1 MRLIFLPSFKITA
14 LIGYQKMQFHSKSLH
29 LITALLLSVSLPV
42 AAQNIQY
49 GVRPFYLIDAMK
61 EGPLKRKLKS
71 CSNNAPERTSFSIA
85 HRGAPLQFPEHTV
98 QSNKAA
104 ALMGAGIFECDVTFT
119 QDKQL
124 VCRHAQNDLQAT
136 TNILLTNLNEKC
148 TKPFAP
154 ASGTEPAVAECR
166 TTDITLGEFKA
177 LRGKMDGVNKNAKDI
192 KSYIAGTPSWRTEL
206 YSEAGGTLLTHKES
220 IALFKQFGG
229 KFTPE
234 LKAAVVPMPYLGFT
248 QEQYAQALIN
258 DYKQAGISPGD
269 VFPQS
274 FNLNDVI
281 YWIENEPEFGKQAIY
296 LDGRYE
302 QKGFNAAAPESL
314 KPTMQELYAKGV
326 RYIAPP
332 MWVLLTTGSN
342 GELIPSAYAKA
353 ALDAKLN
360 IITWTLERDGPMNK
374 GGGWYHQSIKSA
386 IYTDGQIYEV
396 IDVLAQQVGVKGI
409 FSDWPATVTYYANCM
424 GFK

>member
-1 MRLIFLPSFKITA
+1 MLIIKILGSVKTIA
-14 LIGYQKMQFHSKSLH
+14 LIVVLFLFTTIPGY
-29 LITALLLSVSLPV
+29 
-42 AAQNIQY
+42 AQNTQY

-61 EGPLKRKLKS
+61 DGSLKS
-71 CSNNAPERTSFSIA
+71 KLRSCAGNTPKSTTFSIA
-85 HRGAPLQFPEHTV
+85 HRGAPLEFPEHTV

-119 QDKQL
+119 KDKQL
-124 VCRHAQNDLQAT
+124 VCRHAQDDLQAT
-136 TNILLTNLNEKC
+136 TNILLTNLREKC
-148 TKPFAP
+148 TKSFSA
-154 ASGTEPAVAECR
+154 ANGTEPAVAECR
-166 TTDITLGEFKA
+166 TTDITLEEFKS
-177 LRGKMDGVNKNAKDI
+177 LRGKMDGFNKNAKDI
-192 KSYIAGTPSWRTEL
+192 QSYMAGTPAWRTEL

-220 IALFKQFGG
+220 IALFKEFGG

-234 LKAAVVPMPYLGFT
+234 LKEAVVPMPYLGFS

-258 DYKQAGISPGD
+258 DYKEAGISPKD

-281 YWIENEPEFGKQAIY
+281 YWVQNEPEFGKQAIY

-302 QKGFNAAAPESL
+302 QKGFNPAKPEML
-314 KPTMQELYAKGV
+314 KPSMQELYAKGV

-332 MWVLLTTGSN
+332 IWVLLTTGSN
-342 GELIPSAYAKA
+342 GEIIPSAYTKA
-353 ALDAKLN
+353 AKDAGLN
-360 IITWTLERDGPMNK
+360 IIAWSLERDGPMNK

-386 IYTDGQIYEV
+386 INSDGQIYEV
-396 IDVLAQQVGVKGI
+396 LDVLAQQVGVKGV

-424 GFK
+424 GLN

>member
-1 MRLIFLPSFKITA
+1 
-14 LIGYQKMQFHSKSLH
+14 MQFHSKSLH
-29 LITALLLSVSLPV
+29 LIIGLLISISLPV
-42 AAQNIQY
+42 VAQNTQY

-61 EGPLKRKLKS
+61 EGPLKSKLKS
-71 CSNNAPERTSFSIA
+71 CSSNTPDRTSFSIA

-119 QDKQL
+119 KDKQL

-136 TNILLTNLNEKC
+136 TNILLTNLKEKC

-154 ASGTEPAVAECR
+154 ASGTEPALAECR
-166 TTDITLGEFKA
+166 TTDITLEEFKT
-177 LRGKMDGVNKNAKDI
+177 LRGKMDGVNKNAKDVQ
-192 KSYIAGTPSWRTEL
+192 SYIAGTPSWRTEL

-234 LKAAVVPMPYLGFT
+234 LKTAVVPMPYLGFT

-258 DYKQAGISPGD
+258 EYKQAGISPGD

-281 YWIENEPEFGKQAIY
+281 YWIKNEAEFGKQAIY

-302 QKGFNAAAPESL
+302 QKGFNPAEPQLL

-332 MWVLLTTGSN
+332 MWVLLTTGIN

-353 ALDAKLN
+353 AKDAKLN
-360 IITWTLERDGPMNK
+360 IITWSLERDGPMNK
-374 GGGWYHQSIKSA
+374 GGSWYHQSIKSA

-396 IDVLAQQVGVKGI
+396 IDALAQQVGVKGI

-424 GFK
+424 GLK

>member
-1 MRLIFLPSFKITA
+1 
-14 LIGYQKMQFHSKSLH
+14 MQFHSKSLH
-29 LITALLLSVSLPV
+29 LIIGLLISISLPV

-61 EGPLKRKLKS
+61 EGPLKSKLKS
-71 CSNNAPERTSFSIA
+71 CSSNTPDRASFSIA

-119 QDKQL
+119 KDKQL

-136 TNILLTNLNEKC
+136 TNILLTNLKEKC

-154 ASGTEPAVAECR
+154 ASGTEPAVPECR
-166 TTDITLGEFKA
+166 TTDITLEEFKT
-177 LRGKMDGVNKNAKDI
+177 LRGKMDGVNKNAKDVQ
-192 KSYIAGTPSWRTEL
+192 SYIAGTPIWRTEL

-258 DYKQAGISPGD
+258 DYKQAGISPRD

-281 YWIENEPEFGKQAIY
+281 YWIKNEPEFGKQAIY

-302 QKGFNAAAPESL
+302 QKGFNPAEPELL
-314 KPTMQELYAKGV
+314 KPTMQELYVKGV

-342 GELIPSAYAKA
+342 GEIIPSAYARA
-353 ALDAKLN
+353 AKGAKLN

-374 GGGWYHQSIKSA
+374 GGSWYHQSIKSA
-386 IYTDGQIYEV
+386 INTDGQIYEV
-396 IDVLAQQVGVKGI
+396 LDVLAKQVGVKGV
-409 FSDWPATVTYYANCM
+409 FSDWPTTVTYYANCM
-424 GFK
+424 GLK

>member
-1 MRLIFLPSFKITA
+1 
-14 LIGYQKMQFHSKSLH
+14 MQFHKKSLH
-29 LITALLLSVSLPV
+29 LITALLLSISLPV

-61 EGPLKRKLKS
+61 EGPLKSKLKS
-71 CSNNAPERTSFSIA
+71 CSSNTPDRASFSIA

-119 QDKQL
+119 KDKQL

-136 TNILLTNLNEKC
+136 TNILLTNLKDKC

-154 ASGTEPAVAECR
+154 ASGKEPALAECR
-166 TTDITLGEFKA
+166 TTDITLEEFKT
-177 LRGKMDGVNKNAKDI
+177 LRGKMDGANKNAKDI
-192 KSYIAGTPSWRTEL
+192 QSYIAGTPSWRTEL

-258 DYKQAGISPGD
+258 EYKQAGISPRD

-281 YWIENEPEFGKQAIY
+281 YWIKNEPEFGKQAIY

-302 QKGFNAAAPESL
+302 QKGFNPAEPQLL

-332 MWVLLTTGSN
+332 MWVLLTTGIN

-353 ALDAKLN
+353 AKDAKLN
-360 IITWTLERDGPMNK
+360 IITWSLERDGPMNK
-374 GGGWYHQSIKSA
+374 GGSWYHQSIKSA

-396 IDVLAQQVGVKGI
+396 IDALAQQVGVKGI

-424 GFK
+424 GLK

>member
-1 MRLIFLPSFKITA
+1 
-14 LIGYQKMQFHSKSLH
+14 MQFHSKSLH

-71 CSNNAPERTSFSIA
+71 CSSNAPERTLFSIA

-136 TNILLTNLNEKC
+136 TNILLTNLKEKC

-166 TTDITLGEFKA
+166 TTDITLGEFKV

-234 LKAAVVPMPYLGFT
+234 LKAAVVPMPFLGFT

-281 YWIENEPEFGKQAIY
+281 YWVENEPEFGKQAIY

-302 QKGFNAAAPESL
+302 QKEFNAAAPESL

-353 ALDAKLN
+353 AMDAKLN

>member
-1 MRLIFLPSFKITA
+1 MLIIKILGSVKKIAFIVVLFLFTTIP
-14 LIGYQKMQFHSKSLH
+14 GY
-29 LITALLLSVSLPV
+29 
-42 AAQNIQY
+42 AQNTQY

-61 EGPLKRKLKS
+61 DGSLKS
-71 CSNNAPERTSFSIA
+71 KLRSCAGNTPKSTTFSIA
-85 HRGAPLQFPEHTV
+85 HRGAPLEFPEHTV

-119 QDKQL
+119 KDKQL
-124 VCRHAQNDLQAT
+124 VCRHAQDDLQAT
-136 TNILLTNLNEKC
+136 TNILLTNLREKC
-148 TKPFAP
+148 TKSFSA
-154 ASGTEPAVAECR
+154 ANGTEPAVAECR
-166 TTDITLGEFKA
+166 TTDITLEEFKS
-177 LRGKMDGVNKNAKDI
+177 LRGKMDGFNKNAKDI
-192 KSYIAGTPSWRTEL
+192 QSYMAGTPAWRTEL

-220 IALFKQFGG
+220 IALFKEFGG

-234 LKAAVVPMPYLGFT
+234 LKEAVVPMPYLGFS

-258 DYKQAGISPGD
+258 DYKEAGISPKD

-281 YWIENEPEFGKQAIY
+281 YWVQNEPEFGKQAIY

-302 QKGFNAAAPESL
+302 QKGFNPAKPEML
-314 KPTMQELYAKGV
+314 KPSMQELYAKGV

-332 MWVLLTTGSN
+332 IWVLLTTGSN
-342 GELIPSAYAKA
+342 GEVIPSAYAKA
-353 ALDAKLN
+353 AKDAGLN
-360 IITWTLERDGPMNK
+360 IIAWSLERDGPMNK

-386 IYTDGQIYEV
+386 INSDGQIYEV
-396 IDVLAQQVGVKGI
+396 LDVLAQQVGVKGV

-424 GFK
+424 GLN

>member
-1 MRLIFLPSFKITA
+1 MLFHVKLLRLVAVPLLF
-14 LIGYQKMQFHSKSLH
+14 IG
-29 LITALLLSVSLPV
+29 LPV
-42 AAQNIQY
+42 CAQNIQY
-49 GVRPFYLIDAMK
+49 GVRPFYLVDAMK
-61 EGPLKRKLKS
+61 EGPLKSKLKS
-71 CSNNAPERTSFSIA
+71 CFGNTPMRTSFSIA
-85 HRGAPLQFPEHTV
+85 HRGAPLEFPEHTV

-119 QDKQL
+119 KDKQL

-136 TNILLTNLNEKC
+136 TNILLTNLQEKC
-148 TKPFAP
+148 TKPFTP
-154 ASGTEPAVAECR
+154 ANGAEPALAECR
-166 TTDITLGEFKA
+166 TSDITLEEFKT

-192 KSYIAGTPSWRTEL
+192 QSFMAGTPNWRTEL
-206 YSEAGGTLLTHKES
+206 YSEAGGTLLTHQES
-220 IALFKQFGG
+220 IALFKQLGG

-234 LKAAVVPMPYLGFT
+234 LKEAVVPMPYLGFT

-258 DYKQAGISPGD
+258 DYKQAGISPKD

-281 YWIENEPEFGKQAIY
+281 YWTQNEPEFGKQAIY

-302 QKGFNAAAPESL
+302 QKEFNAAQPELL

-332 MWVLLTTGSN
+332 LWVLLTTNSM
-342 GELIPSAYAKA
+342 GEIIPSAYAKA
-353 ALDAKLN
+353 AKDEGLN
-360 IITWTLERDGPMNK
+360 IVTWSLERDGPMNK

-386 IYTDGQIYEV
+386 IRSDGQIYGV
-396 IDVLAQQVGVKGI
+396 LDVLAKQVGVKGV

-424 GFK
+424 ELN

>member
-1 MRLIFLPSFKITA
+1 MLIIKILGSVKTIA
-14 LIGYQKMQFHSKSLH
+14 LIVVLFLFTTIPGY
-29 LITALLLSVSLPV
+29 
-42 AAQNIQY
+42 AQNTQY

-61 EGPLKRKLKS
+61 DGSLKS
-71 CSNNAPERTSFSIA
+71 KLRSCARNTPKSTTFSIA
-85 HRGAPLQFPEHTV
+85 HRGAPLEFPEHTV

-119 QDKQL
+119 KDKQL
-124 VCRHAQNDLQAT
+124 VCRHAQDDLQAT
-136 TNILLTNLNEKC
+136 TNILLTNLREKC
-148 TKPFAP
+148 TKSFSA
-154 ASGTEPAVAECR
+154 ANGTEPAVAECR
-166 TTDITLGEFKA
+166 TTDITLEEFKS
-177 LRGKMDGVNKNAKDI
+177 LRGKMDGFNKNAKDI
-192 KSYIAGTPSWRTEL
+192 QSYMAGTPAWRTEL

-220 IALFKQFGG
+220 IALFKEFGG

-234 LKAAVVPMPYLGFT
+234 LKEAVVPMPYLGFS

-258 DYKQAGISPGD
+258 DYKEAGISPKD

-281 YWIENEPEFGKQAIY
+281 YWVQNEPEFGKQAIY

-302 QKGFNAAAPESL
+302 QKGFNPAKPEMLRPS
-314 KPTMQELYAKGV
+314 MQELYAKGV

-332 MWVLLTTGSN
+332 IWVLLTTGSN
-342 GELIPSAYAKA
+342 GEIIPSAYTKA
-353 ALDAKLN
+353 AKDAGLN
-360 IITWTLERDGPMNK
+360 IIAWSLERDGPMNK

-386 IYTDGQIYEV
+386 INSDGQIYEV
-396 IDVLAQQVGVKGI
+396 LDVLAQQVGVKGV

-424 GFK
+424 GLN

>member
-1 MRLIFLPSFKITA
+1 
-14 LIGYQKMQFHSKSLH
+14 MQINSKSLH
-29 LITALLLSVSLPV
+29 LIIASLLFMSLPV
-42 AAQNIQY
+42 SAQNIQY
-49 GVRPFYLIDAMK
+49 GVRPFYLIDAMRD
-61 EGPLKRKLKS
+61 GPLKSKLKS
-71 CSNNAPERTSFSIA
+71 CSSNTPHRTSFSIA
-85 HRGAPLQFPEHTV
+85 HRGAPLQFPEHTL

-136 TNILLTNLNEKC
+136 TNILLTNLQERC
-148 TKPFAP
+148 TKSFTP
-154 ASGTEPAVAECR
+154 ASGAEPAVAECR
-166 TTDITLGEFKA
+166 TTDITLEEFKT

-192 KSYIAGTPSWRTEL
+192 QSYMTGTPNWRTEL
-206 YSEAGGTLLTHKES
+206 YSEAGGTLLTHQES
-220 IALFKQFGG
+220 IALFKQLGG

-234 LKAAVVPMPYLGFT
+234 LKAAVVPMPYLGFS

-258 DYKQAGISPGD
+258 DYKQAGISPRD

-281 YWIENEPEFGKQAIY
+281 YWIQNEPEFGKQAIY

-302 QKGFNAAAPESL
+302 QKGFNPAEPELL

-342 GELIPSAYAKA
+342 GEILPSAYARA
-353 ALDAKLN
+353 AKGAKLN
-360 IITWTLERDGPMNK
+360 IITWSLERDGPMNK
-374 GGGWYHQSIKSA
+374 GGSWYHQSIKSA

-396 IDVLAQQVGVKGI
+396 IDVLAKQVGVKGI

-424 GFK
+424 GLK

>member
-1 MRLIFLPSFKITA
+1 MSNTKLLASGKKT
-14 LIGYQKMQFHSKSLH
+14 SLAAVV
-29 LITALLLSVSLPV
+29 LVFISLPIF
-42 AAQNIQY
+42 AQNTQY

-61 EGPLKRKLKS
+61 DGPLKSKLKS
-71 CSNNAPERTSFSIA
+71 CSGNTPRNTSFSIA
-85 HRGAPLQFPEHTV
+85 HRGAPLEFPEHTV

-119 QDKQL
+119 KDKQL
-124 VCRHAQNDLQAT
+124 VCRHAQDDLQAT
-136 TNILLTNLNEKC
+136 TNILLTNLQEKC
-148 TKPFAP
+148 TKAFTP
-154 ASGTEPAVAECR
+154 ANGVEPAVAECR
-166 TTDITLGEFKA
+166 TSDLTLEEFKT
-177 LRGKMDGVNKNAKDI
+177 LRGKMDGFNKNAKDI
-192 KSYIAGTPSWRTEL
+192 QGYMAGTPSWRTEL

-234 LKAAVVPMPYLGFT
+234 LKEAVVPMPYLGFT

-258 DYKQAGISPGD
+258 EYKQAGVSPKD

-274 FNLNDVI
+274 FNLNDVL
-281 YWIENEPEFGKQAIY
+281 YWIQKEPEFGKQAIY

-302 QKGFNAAAPESL
+302 QKGFNAAQPEIL

-332 MWVLLTTGSN
+332 IWVLLTTNSIGQI
-342 GELIPSAYAKA
+342 IPSAYAKA
-353 ALDAKLN
+353 AQEAGLN
-360 IITWTLERDGPMNK
+360 IITWSLERDGPMNK
-374 GGGWYHQSIKSA
+374 GGSWYHQSIKSA
-386 IYTDGQIYEV
+386 IRSDGQIYEV
-396 IDVLAQQVGVKGI
+396 LDVLAKQVGVKGV

-424 GFK
+424 GLN

>member
-1 MRLIFLPSFKITA
+1 MLKIKILGSVKTIALIVMIFLFTTIP
-14 LIGYQKMQFHSKSLH
+14 GY
-29 LITALLLSVSLPV
+29 
-42 AAQNIQY
+42 AQNTQY

-61 EGPLKRKLKS
+61 DGSLKS
-71 CSNNAPERTSFSIA
+71 KLRSCARNTPKSTTFSIA
-85 HRGAPLQFPEHTV
+85 HRGAPLEFPEHTV

-119 QDKQL
+119 KDKQL
-124 VCRHAQNDLQAT
+124 VCRHAQDDLQAT
-136 TNILLTNLNEKC
+136 TNILLTNLREKC
-148 TKPFAP
+148 TKSFSA
-154 ASGTEPAVAECR
+154 ANGTEPAVAECR
-166 TTDITLGEFKA
+166 TTDITLEEFKS
-177 LRGKMDGVNKNAKDI
+177 LRGKMDGFNKNAKDI
-192 KSYIAGTPSWRTEL
+192 QSYMAGTPAWRTEL

-220 IALFKQFGG
+220 IALFKEFGG

-234 LKAAVVPMPYLGFT
+234 LKEAVVPMPYLGFS

-258 DYKQAGISPGD
+258 DYKEAGISPKD

-281 YWIENEPEFGKQAIY
+281 YWVQNEPEFGKQAIY

-302 QKGFNAAAPESL
+302 QKGFNPAKPEML
-314 KPTMQELYAKGV
+314 KPSMQELYAKGV

-332 MWVLLTTGSN
+332 IWVLLTTGSN
-342 GELIPSAYAKA
+342 GEIIPSAYTKA
-353 ALDAKLN
+353 AKDAGLN
-360 IITWTLERDGPMNK
+360 IIAWSLERDGPMNK

-386 IYTDGQIYEV
+386 INSDGQIYEV
-396 IDVLAQQVGVKGI
+396 LDVLAQQVGVKGV

-424 GFK
+424 GLN

>member
-1 MRLIFLPSFKITA
+1 
-14 LIGYQKMQFHSKSLH
+14 MQFNSKFLH
-29 LITALLLSVSLPV
+29 LIIALLLFMSLPV
-42 AAQNIQY
+42 SAQDIQY

-71 CSNNAPERTSFSIA
+71 CSSNAPERTSFSIA

-136 TNILLTNLNEKC
+136 TNILLTNLQGKC
-148 TKPFAP
+148 TKSFTP

-166 TTDITLGEFKA
+166 TTDITLEEFKT

-192 KSYIAGTPSWRTEL
+192 QSYMTGTPNWRTEL
-206 YSEAGGTLLTHKES
+206 YSEAGGTLLTHQES
-220 IALFKQFGG
+220 IALFRQFGG

-234 LKAAVVPMPYLGFT
+234 LKVAVVPMPYLGFT

-258 DYKQAGISPGD
+258 DYKQAGISPKD

-281 YWIENEPEFGKQAIY
+281 YWIQNEPEFGKQAIY

-302 QKGFNAAAPESL
+302 QKGFNAAEPESL

-332 MWVLLTTGSN
+332 IWVLLTTRSN
-342 GELIPSAYAKA
+342 GELIPSPYARA
-353 ALDAKLN
+353 AKEAKLN
-360 IITWTLERDGPMNK
+360 IITWTLERDEPMNK
-374 GGGWYHQSIKSA
+374 GGSWYHQSIKSA
-386 IYTDGQIYEV
+386 IYSDGQIYEV
-396 IDVLAQQVGVKGI
+396 LDVLAKQVGVKGI

-424 GFK
+424 GLK

>member
-1 MRLIFLPSFKITA
+1 MLKIKILGSVKTIALIVVIFLFTTIP
-14 LIGYQKMQFHSKSLH
+14 GY
-29 LITALLLSVSLPV
+29 
-42 AAQNIQY
+42 AQNTQY

-61 EGPLKRKLKS
+61 DGSLKS
-71 CSNNAPERTSFSIA
+71 KLRSCSGNTPKSTTFSIA
-85 HRGAPLQFPEHTV
+85 HRGAPLEFPEHTV

-119 QDKQL
+119 KDKQL
-124 VCRHAQNDLQAT
+124 VCRHAQDDLQAT
-136 TNILLTNLNEKC
+136 TNILLTNLREKC
-148 TKPFAP
+148 TKSFSA
-154 ASGTEPAVAECR
+154 ANGTEPAVAECR
-166 TTDITLGEFKA
+166 TTDITLEEFKS
-177 LRGKMDGVNKNAKDI
+177 LRGKMDGFNKNAKDI
-192 KSYIAGTPSWRTEL
+192 QSYMAGTPAWRTEL

-220 IALFKQFGG
+220 IALFKEFGG

-234 LKAAVVPMPYLGFT
+234 LKEAVVPMPYLGFS

-258 DYKQAGISPGD
+258 DYKEAGISPKD

-281 YWIENEPEFGKQAIY
+281 YWVQNEPEFGKQAIY

-302 QKGFNAAAPESL
+302 QKGFNPAKPEML
-314 KPTMQELYAKGV
+314 KPSMQELYAKGV

-332 MWVLLTTGSN
+332 IWVLLTTGSN
-342 GELIPSAYAKA
+342 GEIIPSAYTKA
-353 ALDAKLN
+353 AKDAGLN
-360 IITWTLERDGPMNK
+360 IIAWSLERDGPMNK

-386 IYTDGQIYEV
+386 INSDGQIYEV
-396 IDVLAQQVGVKGI
+396 LDVLAQQVGVKGV

-424 GFK
+424 GLN